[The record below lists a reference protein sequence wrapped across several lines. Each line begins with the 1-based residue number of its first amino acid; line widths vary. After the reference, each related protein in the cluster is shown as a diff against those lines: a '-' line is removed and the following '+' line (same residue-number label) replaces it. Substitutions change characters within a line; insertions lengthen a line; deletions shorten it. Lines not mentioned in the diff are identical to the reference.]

1 MNIIISINNINEN
14 NIYFHDPIKNTV
26 INNGYFIR
34 ILYSDKY
41 IISNGIQLQFLNNI
55 SHYNIQNI
63 CSIEKIIL
71 NLYNPNVKHFLKI
84 EDQINFNINKYSQC
98 YKDENFFIIK
108 ISGIWEN
115 QLGIGI
121 TSKILFC

>member
-1 MNIIISINNINEN
+1 M
-14 NIYFHDPIKNTV
+14 
-26 INNGYFIR
+26 
-34 ILYSDKY
+34 
-41 IISNGIQLQFLNNI
+41 NNI

-121 TSKILFC
+121 TSKIIFC

>member
-115 QLGIGI
+115 NIGIGI
-121 TSKILFC
+121 TCKIIYI